1 MPDRRRTRTWALGWV
16 VGGMLL
22 GGGLVGCSSPAAATT
37 SSAAVRTSTVD
48 LPPSYRF
55 APTTIEV
62 PAGTSVTWTNHD
74 NFTHSVQVQG
84 QADVHTLRPGETTE
98 IRFDQ
103 PGTYPY
109 LCTFHAQNMRG
120 TVVVTRG

>member
-1 MPDRRRTRTWALGWV
+1 
-16 VGGMLL
+16 VGV
-22 GGGLVGCSSPAAATT
+22 LVLACSTLAGCAPAAT
-37 SSAAVRTSTVD
+37 SAPAPVRTNAVD

-55 APTTIEV
+55 APAAIEV
-62 PAGTSVTWTNHD
+62 GPGATVTWTNHD

-84 QADVHTLRPGETTE
+84 QSEVHMLRPGESTQ

-109 LCTFHAQNMRG
+109 VCTLHTQNMRG
-120 TVVVTRG
+120 TVVVSGA